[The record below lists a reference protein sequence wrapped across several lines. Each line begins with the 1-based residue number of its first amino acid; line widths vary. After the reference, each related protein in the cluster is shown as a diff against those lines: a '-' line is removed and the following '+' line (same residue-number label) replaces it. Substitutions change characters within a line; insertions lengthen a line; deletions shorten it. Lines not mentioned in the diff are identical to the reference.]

1 VHDYGFYGSN
11 AAAAQAK
18 MVDMKE
24 GARSIITNKGST
36 NEGNNMS
43 LHTEKNINSEIKR
56 DEPEQITTITGEG
69 TTRNNNNCHGCS
81 PQSSVDRCSA
91 SEKSINL

>member
-36 NEGNNMS
+36 YEGNNMS

-69 TTRNNNNCHGCS
+69 TTRNNNNCHCCS